1 MKRIEFTYNHSVH
14 STTDYSL
21 FEIFYGFNLLTSSDL
36 IILPINE
43 KISLNGNKKVQVV
56 KDLYAKIHGK
66 R

>member
-1 MKRIEFTYNHSVH
+1 MVLI
-14 STTDYSL
+14 
-21 FEIFYGFNLLTSSDL
+21 LTSLDL

-56 KDLYAKIHGK
+56 KDSYAKIHGK

>member
-1 MKRIEFTYNHSVH
+1 VK
-14 STTDYSL
+14 
-21 FEIFYGFNLLTSSDL
+21 FEGFSQSNTSSDL

>member
-1 MKRIEFTYNHSVH
+1 VH